1 MWVTEEEQLLSKFLS
16 GHGFVLL
23 SEPTRIR
30 KVRFP
35 RNARPAVSLTYTVVI
50 STCVAFTS
58 GHSLLRGGGRGWI
71 RGGSLPESMA
81 ARPARRAGT
90 PGELAS
96 GTGSRRR
103 RRRHYYIYAKLEA
116 AGP

>member
-1 MWVTEEEQLLSKFLS
+1 
-16 GHGFVLL
+16 
-23 SEPTRIR
+23 
-30 KVRFP
+30 
-35 RNARPAVSLTYTVVI
+35 
-50 STCVAFTS
+50 
-58 GHSLLRGGGRGWI
+58 
-71 RGGSLPESMA
+71 MA